1 VLAACWSV
9 KGGSGTS
16 VVAASLALVL
26 ARDDHDAL
34 LVDLDGD
41 APAVLGLAEPS
52 GPGVADW
59 LAAGTS
65 VPSDGLARLEVA
77 VADGLALLP
86 RGGGRLGP
94 PARAEVLAG
103 ILASESRSVVV
114 DCGTCRPA
122 SGSIA
127 PIDPDREAVMTAVVA
142 AAGHRLLVTRACYL
156 SLRRIVR
163 LVERGSGGDGGV
175 RPSGIVLVSE
185 PGRALG
191 RRDVEDVAG
200 VPVVAEVP
208 LDPAVARAI
217 DAGLLAARLPRVLD
231 RALGQAR

>member
-1 VLAACWSV
+1 MFAACWAV

-26 ARDDHDAL
+26 ARDERGAL

-41 APAVLGLAEPS
+41 APAVLGLPDAA
-52 GPGVADW
+52 GPGVAGW
-59 LAAGTS
+59 LAAGAG
-65 VPSDGLARLEVA
+65 VPADGLARLEV
-77 VADGLALLP
+77 VVTEGLGLLP
-86 RGGGRLGP
+86 RGAGVLGP

-103 ILASESRSVVV
+103 ILASERRSVVV
-114 DCGTCRPA
+114 DCGTCWPS
-122 SGSIA
+122 SGSGEPA
-127 PIDPDREAVMTAVVA
+127 DAVRDGVVAAVVA
-142 AAGHRLLVTRACYL
+142 AAGQRLLVTRACYL
-156 SLRRIVR
+156 SLRRIVAGP
-163 LVERGSGGDGGV
+163 ERRAERAAI
-175 RPSGIVLVSE
+175 RPSGIVLVTE
-185 PGRALG
+185 PGRALA

-208 LDPAVARAI
+208 HDPAVARAI